1 MDWTVLAKTIGT
13 TTVALGV
20 IGYFLRG
27 VFGQVLSRDRE
38 KFRADL
44 SSKHD
49 IEIERLRNDL
59 SRDLEKFKADLSA
72 KHDMEIERLR
82 NDLRIA
88 ASEHET
94 RFTRLHETRA
104 EVIAELYKR
113 LVHAHEAFDAYLSK
127 VRFAGEPDDAQ
138 RIGEAARYA
147 HELAGY
153 FLEKRIYFD
162 EELCGDID
170 VAIQK
175 LVNVFVWTVNYPQE
189 MPGSMEKW
197 SQAALHFSERFPA
210 IRAKIERQFR
220 ELIGV
225 HKTQSNG
232 ERTADK

>member
-1 MDWTVLAKTIGT
+1 MEWTEVAKTVGSASVILIV
-13 TTVALGV
+13 VA
-20 IGYFLRG
+20 YFLRG
-27 VFGQVLSRDRE
+27 VFGQVLSRD
-38 KFRADL
+38 
-44 SSKHD
+44 
-49 IEIERLRNDL
+49 
-59 SRDLEKFKADLSA
+59 LEKFKAELSA
-72 KHDMEIERLR
+72 KHDIEIERLR

-113 LVHAHEAFDAYLSK
+113 LVYAHEAFDAYLSK

-175 LVNVFVWTVNYPQE
+175 LVNIFVWTVNYPQE
-189 MPGSMEKW
+189 MPGSLEKW
-197 SQAALHFSERFPA
+197 SQAALHFGERFPA

-225 HKTQSNG
+225 HITQSNG
-232 ERTADK
+232 ERTTDKQA